1 MMGFFKN
8 DSGTEKMKIKSENGT
23 ADLTCVFHEA
33 RFARHEIRSEN
44 GGPFPFSSAETVL
57 VGPNLPTQNV
67 SIASVA
73 YAPDSQTDSM
83 H

>member
-1 MMGFFKN
+1 MGLCKGR
-8 DSGTEKMKIKSENGT
+8 DGPKKPTIKSENGT

-33 RFARHEIRSEN
+33 RFARHENRSEN